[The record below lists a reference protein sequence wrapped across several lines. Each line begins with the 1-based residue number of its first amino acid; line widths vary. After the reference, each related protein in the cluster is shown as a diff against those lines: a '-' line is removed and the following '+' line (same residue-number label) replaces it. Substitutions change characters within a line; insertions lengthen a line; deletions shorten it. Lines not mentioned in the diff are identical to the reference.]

1 MAVPDLS
8 PSTVDFLAQHGIHV
22 VAIDPLGARVSGL
35 DLRAAPP
42 SPEVLGAL
50 EARMGPGWAPDGP
63 RMGPGVNGSCKH
75 EPKNTKNLQNSTCNR

>member
-50 EARMGPGWAPDGP
+50 EAPDGP
-63 RMGPGVNGSCKH
+63 RMGPGVNGN
-75 EPKNTKNLQNSTCNR
+75 ELQT

>member
-8 PSTVDFLAQHGIHV
+8 PVTVDFLAQHGIHLKS
-22 VAIDPLGARVSGL
+22 IDPLGAEVSGL

-50 EARMGPGWAPDGP
+50 EVAPEGPTGDNRRGPWMENDG
-63 RMGPGVNGSCKH
+63 KTH
-75 EPKNTKNLQNSTCNR
+75 EKAIEKPIETSIN

>member
-35 DLRAAPP
+35 DLRAAP
-42 SPEVLGAL
+42 SPEVLGTL
-50 EARMGPGWAPDGP
+50 EAPDGPRMGPGWAPDGP
-63 RMGPGVNGSCKH
+63 RMGPGVNGN
-75 EPKNTKNLQNSTCNR
+75 ELQT